1 MLLEV
6 NGVRKAFGG
15 LHALQGVDV
24 TVAEGQ
30 VVGLIG
36 PNGSGKSTLFDIIT
50 GFQRCDA
57 GEITYLGEHIEGWR
71 PDEIARRGLVR
82 TFQMSEGG
90 LRLTAIENLMAAAPG
105 QREHR
110 LLAAALRLP
119 ATMRVERAN
128 LRRARE
134 IIALLGLTAVAD
146 EYVGNLSGG
155 QKKLL
160 DLGRILM
167 AQPQLSLLDEP
178 TAGVNPSLIPVIIDT
193 LRRMNQEHGI
203 SLLIVEH
210 NMQVVQ
216 EFCDHVYVLDT
227 GRLICE
233 GTPGGGAR
241 GCAGARQLSRTRARA
256 HRIGPMGLISV
267 SNLHSGYGVNEI
279 IHGIDFVADPREIV
293 TILGPNGC
301 GKSTFIRSLLGYVK
315 VTRGTVRFNGSDI
328 SSLSPTA
335 RMRLGIGYVPQ
346 LANVFRPLT
355 VRENLEMG
363 GYGLHRREIE
373 AMIAKAVRIVPG
385 AEGKEWAG
393 GGNLERGRAPGPG
406 DGESHDGVAETD
418 LSRRTL
424 GRPVAGESGR
434 SVRLRADHRRAGHGG
449 GGDRAGRAAGACH
462 LLARLRARHR
472 PRGIPRLRHR
482 DRLG

>member
-1 MLLEV
+1 MLLQV
-6 NGVRKAFGG
+6 KGIRKAFGG

-24 TVAEGQ
+24 AVAEGQ

-50 GFQRCDA
+50 GFQRCDS
-57 GEITYLGEHIEGWR
+57 GRIVYLGEPIER
-71 PDEIARRGLVR
+71 LAPDEIARRGLVR

-105 QREHR
+105 QHEHR
-110 LLAAALRLP
+110 LFATVMRLP
-119 ATMRVERAN
+119 TTLRTERAH

-167 AQPQLSLLDEP
+167 AQPKLSLLDEP
-178 TAGVNPSLIPVIIDT
+178 TAGVNPGLIPVIIGT

-233 GTPGGGAR
+233 GTPAVVHADAR
-241 GCAGARQLSRTRARA
+241 VLDSY
-256 HRIGPMGLISV
+256 L
-267 SNLHSGYGVNEI
+267 
-279 IHGIDFVADPREIV
+279 
-293 TILGPNGC
+293 
-301 GKSTFIRSLLGYVK
+301 
-315 VTRGTVRFNGSDI
+315 
-328 SSLSPTA
+328 
-335 RMRLGIGYVPQ
+335 
-346 LANVFRPLT
+346 
-355 VRENLEMG
+355 
-363 GYGLHRREIE
+363 
-373 AMIAKAVRIVPG
+373 
-385 AEGKEWAG
+385 
-393 GGNLERGRAPGPG
+393 GRAP
-406 DGESHDGVAETD
+406 VAIE
-418 LSRRTL
+418 
-424 GRPVAGESGR
+424 
-434 SVRLRADHRRAGHGG
+434 
-449 GGDRAGRAAGACH
+449 
-462 LLARLRARHR
+462 
-472 PRGIPRLRHR
+472 
-482 DRLG
+482 

>member
-6 NGVRKAFGG
+6 NAVRKAFGG
-15 LHALQGVDV
+15 LHALRGVDL

-50 GFQRCDA
+50 GFQRCDG
-57 GEITYLGEHIEGWR
+57 GEIAYLGEHIER
-71 PDEIARRGLVR
+71 LAPDEIARRGLVR

-119 ATMRVERAN
+119 ATLRVERAN

-167 AQPQLSLLDEP
+167 AQPKLSLLDEP
-178 TAGVNPSLIPVIIDT
+178 TAGVNPGLIPVIIGT

-233 GTPGGGAR
+233 GTPEVVHADAR
-241 GCAGARQLSRTRARA
+241 VLDSYLGRA
-256 HRIGPMGLISV
+256 HV
-267 SNLHSGYGVNEI
+267 
-279 IHGIDFVADPREIV
+279 
-293 TILGPNGC
+293 
-301 GKSTFIRSLLGYVK
+301 
-315 VTRGTVRFNGSDI
+315 
-328 SSLSPTA
+328 PT
-335 RMRLGIGYVPQ
+335 
-346 LANVFRPLT
+346 
-355 VRENLEMG
+355 E
-363 GYGLHRREIE
+363 
-373 AMIAKAVRIVPG
+373 
-385 AEGKEWAG
+385 
-393 GGNLERGRAPGPG
+393 
-406 DGESHDGVAETD
+406 
-418 LSRRTL
+418 
-424 GRPVAGESGR
+424 
-434 SVRLRADHRRAGHGG
+434 
-449 GGDRAGRAAGACH
+449 
-462 LLARLRARHR
+462 
-472 PRGIPRLRHR
+472 
-482 DRLG
+482 